1 VPLYPAIEPYEHGLL
16 DVGDGNEIYWEVCGN
31 PDGKPALAL
40 HGGPGSGS
48 TSGTR
53 RYFDPQ
59 AYRIVLFDQRNCGR
73 SRPHASEPDVDLSAN
88 DTEHQLA
95 DIEMLREHLGI
106 ESWLLRGGSWGSV
119 LALVYAERYPDRV
132 TELILMGLATGQR
145 AETDLLTR
153 GLGRIFP
160 AAWARFRDGVRE
172 ADRDG
177 DLADAYH
184 RLLFDADPAVRE
196 KAARDWCDWEI
207 AIQPTAAAP
216 NPRYDD
222 PEFRMCFARI
232 VTHYFRSG
240 SWLDEGVVLRNA
252 GVLADIPGILVQ
264 GTLDL
269 GNLIGIPWLLAHAWP
284 GSELIMID
292 DVGHD
297 GGNAMSEALV
307 EASDRFAGRRA
318 RAAH

>member
-1 VPLYPAIEPYEHGLL
+1 VPLYPSIEPYEQGML

-31 PDGKPALAL
+31 REGKPALVL
-40 HGGPGSGS
+40 HGGPGSGN
-48 TSGTR
+48 TVGAR

-59 AYRIVLFDQRNCGR
+59 RYRIVLFDQRNCGR

-95 DIEMLREHLGI
+95 DIELLREHLGI
-106 ESWLLRGGSWGSV
+106 DDWLLFGGSWGAV

-132 TELILMGLATGQR
+132 SELILMGLATGQR

-160 AAWARFRDGVRE
+160 AAWAHFRDGVPE
-172 ADRDG
+172 PDRDG
-177 DLADAYH
+177 DLADGYH
-184 RLLFDADPAVRE
+184 RLLFDADPAARE

-216 NPRYDD
+216 SPRYDD
-222 PEFRMCFARI
+222 PRFRMCFARI

-240 SWLDEGVVLRNA
+240 SWLEEGVVLRNA
-252 GVLADIPGILVQ
+252 GVLAGVPGILVQ

-269 GNLIGIPWLLAHAWP
+269 GNLLGIPWQLAHAWP

-297 GGNAMSEALV
+297 GGAAMSEALV
-307 EASDRFAGRRA
+307 EASDRFAPAA
-318 RAAH
+318 R